1 MKYTY
6 AYKTSDGVRH
16 EASMDAA
23 SREAVFAALRAKGI
37 KAIKVVA
44 ADGSKA
50 NGEIRGV
57 RKRIVF
63 LIAVMVA
70 VGTALLVILAGR
82 RYGREVSPD
91 NPKPQADRSVY
102 TGDIQEVNDYLK
114 ERDKLENEFRI
125 RIEERVKKGTLTRRE
140 ADEIL
145 QTVFR

>member
-1 MKYTY
+1 
-6 AYKTSDGVRH
+6 
-16 EASMDAA
+16 MDAE
-23 SREAVFAALRAKGI
+23 SREAVFTALRAKGI

-70 VGTALLVILAGR
+70 VGTALLVIWAGH
-82 RYGREVSPD
+82 RYGREVPSD
-91 NPKPQADRSVY
+91 NTKPQTDRSVY
-102 TGDIQEVNDYLK
+102 TGDIKEVNDYLK
-114 ERDKLENEFRI
+114 ERDKLENEYRI

>member
-23 SREAVFAALRAKGI
+23 SREDVFAALRAKGI

-70 VGTALLVILAGR
+70 VGTALLVIWAGR
-82 RYGREVSPD
+82 RYGREVPSG
-91 NPKPQADRSVY
+91 NSKPQTDRSVY
-102 TGDIQEVNDYLK
+102 TGDIKEVNDYLK
-114 ERDKLENEFRI
+114 ERDRLENEYRI
-125 RIEERVKKGTLTRRE
+125 RIEERVKKGTLTRHE